1 MTDSPAASWLTANL
15 EALTAALGTTVTV
28 GRDGRWVVTTGP
40 DGPVL
45 QLRTGGGALVAAH
58 SRRQPAAEATRL
70 VDDALGGRACPPFA
84 MVIGAGLGA
93 AVQTLLDRVASVRV
107 LVIEP
112 DPSGAAALL
121 GYRDWTA
128 PIAAGRLLV
137 LVGADFRGAERA
149 WRFVPASDEAP
160 VVVVHPVLA
169 REYPD
174 DVRHAAAIGTRV
186 LGDARANA
194 GAEAALA
201 GPYLLNTIANLGV
214 IAREGDVDALAGAF
228 AGVPAIVCA
237 AGPSLDRVVAD
248 VARLAD
254 RALVIAVDTAL
265 RPLVAHGVAPH
276 LAVAVDPSERNARHL
291 TGLTGIGNTWLVGEP
306 AVHPTAFPAFAG
318 RTFVF
323 RVGDNHPWP
332 WLAAHGVRRSTLA
345 AWGSVLV
352 SAVDLAIRTGARPIA
367 IVGADLAYTGGQP
380 YCRGTAFEEDW
391 AREVRL
397 GERLRDVWTRV
408 VNRAGAQEQRDI
420 HGRPVPTLPHL
431 VAFRDRLLDQVAASR
446 LPIVNAT
453 GGGILHGGGLQIAS
467 LDAVL
472 RHLKPSSDLRTRMRE
487 RCSESQ
493 ATSSSRGQ
501 LAGVLAGVLARPD
514 TSSALATLVSDLE
527 RDRIVVSVAHARAA
541 LDAPPADPIGVG
553 PGATPEAPVWLPEQT
568 AALAALDAPAA
579 DDLTSLAEPA
589 EPVTLDMV
597 VEAALD
603 LIAHE
608 PIVAGP
614 VDNESLAAG
623 LLALPLPLLMAFAE
637 TRKAVA
643 GRFGATVTRWIAAT
657 TSDFQP
663 PDSSFWSTPAAAID
677 PPGGTR
683 TGTRSGDEDARVA
696 AVTMLAW
703 AAGRRGRAP
712 ATASRVAA
720 SIARSW
726 SRVTR
731 DTPRVA
737 RVRLA
742 LRDNGGA
749 VVPWLESASLGPI
762 ARALSGTII
771 RTQAEDG
778 AGPRPDAL
786 TLSVRLDLEGDGGWI
801 PAGHAIVA
809 EPSRLLSPEPC
820 AQSLYAS
827 SIGDDQAVLT
837 RQDGT
842 GSSIIDATGRVTTAT
857 TIWPAKIL
865 AEGPL
870 NAAGDWFA
878 WSMRPPRLLVRDA
891 AGRIVHDIPLPFTP
905 ISAELADGGLR
916 FAALDGVWRW
926 AAPDGVARLIATPPL
941 MAAWTTADGGF
952 DLAVLPPQDRPRMR
966 VRRHL
971 TWSPGDGLR
980 EHDPPPLGPCWS
992 RSVHDGWI
1000 AEAYPDANL
1009 VRVSDAVGVR
1019 GWVITDY
1026 PRTVTWAGG
1035 SLVIVITGG
1044 LVSFVPAVR
1053 EGLS

>member
-1 MTDSPAASWLTANL
+1 MTDSPVAPWLAANI
-15 EALTAALGTTVTV
+15 EALAAVLGAGPTLTGSGPWVATVASEGVSLQVRTAAGVL
-28 GRDGRWVVTTGP
+28 VV
-40 DGPVL
+40 
-45 QLRTGGGALVAAH
+45 AH
-58 SRRQPAAEATRL
+58 SRRQPAAEAARL
-70 VDDALGGRACPPFA
+70 VDAALAGRACPPLA
-84 MVIGAGLGA
+84 LVIGAGLGW
-93 AVQTLLDRVASVRV
+93 VVDNLLERAPTIRV
-107 LVIEP
+107 LVVEP
-112 DPSGAAALL
+112 DASGATVFL
-121 GYRDWTA
+121 GHRDWTA
-128 PIAAGRLLV
+128 LIRDRRLLV
-137 LVGADFRGAERA
+137 LTGPEFRGVEGA
-149 WRFVPASDEAP
+149 WRFVPSGDAAP
-160 VVVVHPVLA
+160 VIVVHPVLA

-174 DVRHAAAIGTRV
+174 DVRRAAAVGTRV

-265 RPLVAHGVAPH
+265 RPLLAHGISPH
-276 LAVAVDPSERNARHL
+276 LVVAVDPSERNARHL
-291 TGLTGIGNTWLVGEP
+291 TGLTGIGHTWLVGEP

-332 WLAAHGVRRSTLA
+332 WLSAHGVRRNTLA

-397 GERLRDVWTRV
+397 GERLRDVWARV
-408 VNRAGAQEQRDI
+408 VARAGAQEQLDI

-431 VAFRDRLLDQVAASR
+431 VAFRDRLLDQVAANS

-472 RHLKPSSDLRTRMRE
+472 GHLKPSGDLRARIRQ
-487 RCSESQ
+487 RCSGSQ
-493 ATSSSRGQ
+493 ATASSRAQ
-501 LAGVLAGVLARPD
+501 LASLLADVLARPD
-514 TSSALATLVSDLE
+514 TSSALGALVSDLD
-527 RDRIVVSVAHARAA
+527 RTRIVASVAHGRAA
-541 LDAPPADPIGVG
+541 LDAPPTDPIDVD
-553 PGATPEAPVWLPEQT
+553 PSATPEAPVWLPEQT

-579 DDLTSLAEPA
+579 AALASLAGPA
-589 EPVTLDMV
+589 EAVTLEMV
-597 VEAALD
+597 VKAALD
-603 LIAHE
+603 LLDHD

-614 VDNESLAAG
+614 VDTEALAAG
-623 LLALPLPLLMAFAE
+623 LLALPLPLLMTFADP
-637 TRKAVA
+637 RKAA
-643 GRFGATVTRWIAAT
+643 ARRFGAMLTRWVAAT
-657 TSDFQP
+657 TADVRP
-663 PDSSFWSTPAAAID
+663 PDASFWSTPAAAID
-677 PPGGTR
+677 PPGETR
-683 TGTRSGDEDARVA
+683 TGTRSGNEDARVA
-696 AVTMLAW
+696 VVTTLAW

-720 SIARSW
+720 LMTRSW

-737 RVRLA
+737 RIRLA
-742 LRDNGGA
+742 LRDDGGA
-749 VVPWLESASLGPI
+749 VVEWLDSASLGPI
-762 ARALSGTII
+762 ARALSGTIV
-771 RTQAEDG
+771 RHQPEDG
-778 AGPRPDAL
+778 AGHRSDAL
-786 TLSVRLDLEGDGGWI
+786 TLSLRLDIARDGGWI
-801 PAGHAIVA
+801 PAGQAIVA

-820 AQSLYAS
+820 AQSLYAT
-827 SIGDDQAVLT
+827 SIGEDQAVLT

-842 GSSIIDATGRVTTAT
+842 GSAIIDAVGRVTAAT
-857 TIWPAKIL
+857 TWPARIL

-870 NAAGDWFA
+870 NAAGEWFA
-878 WSMRPPRLLVRDA
+878 WSMRPPRLMVRDA

-905 ISAELADGGLR
+905 ISAEVADGGLR

-926 AAPDGVARLIATPPL
+926 AAPDGVARLIETPPL

-971 TWSPGDGLR
+971 TWSPGVGLR
-980 EHDPPPLGPCWS
+980 EHEPPPLGPCWS
-992 RSVHDGWI
+992 RSIHDGWI